1 MKIIFS
7 TSNTPSEGEHKILQ
21 HIRLNPTENN
31 ENIMIYG
38 LDADLIFLALS
49 TAVNNIYLLREST
62 DMEGGNATDGVLN
75 YTSVDIM
82 KECILLEFN
91 SYFSAE
97 EKESG
102 IELDKE
108 RIIDDFILIC
118 YVMIFE

>member
-49 TAVNNIYLLREST
+49 TAVNNIYLLR
-62 DMEGGNATDGVLN
+62 D
-75 YTSVDIM
+75 
-82 KECILLEFN
+82 
-91 SYFSAE
+91 
-97 EKESG
+97 
-102 IELDKE
+102 
-108 RIIDDFILIC
+108 
-118 YVMIFE
+118 